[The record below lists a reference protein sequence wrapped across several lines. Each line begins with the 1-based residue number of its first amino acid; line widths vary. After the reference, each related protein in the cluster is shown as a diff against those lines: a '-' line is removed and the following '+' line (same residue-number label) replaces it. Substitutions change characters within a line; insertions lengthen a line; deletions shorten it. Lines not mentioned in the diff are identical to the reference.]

1 MGCKR
6 DIRVNTH
13 GLIITKVVEYP
24 TMQLPSPLLAA
35 LVAVVAFLYASIGF
49 GGATGYLAVMSQF
62 GIDPAVMASTA
73 LVLNIF
79 VAGIA
84 FFNYARAGHLE
95 KRLLVPFLVTSIPA
109 AFIGGYFKLTNDI
122 YYILLYAVLTYVMFN
137 MLFARK
143 ETMDEARRLRPFP
156 LWLALTCGAGI
167 GLLSGMVGIG
177 GGVFLSPLIILSRWG
192 TSKQA
197 AATAAGFILLNS
209 VSGLLGRL
217 LGGNLVLGTFG
228 VTLLPVGILGALA
241 GSYLGARHFSGL
253 WTRRIL
259 GVVLLVAIVN
269 FVVGYLGK

>member
-1 MGCKR
+1 M
-6 DIRVNTH
+6 N
-13 GLIITKVVEYP
+13 L
-24 TMQLPSPLLAA
+24 LPSPLLAA
-35 LVAVVAFLYASIGF
+35 LVAVVAFLYASVGF

-62 GIDPAVMASTA
+62 GIAPAVMTSTA

-84 FFNYARAGHLE
+84 FINYARAGHLE
-95 KRLLVPFLVTSIPA
+95 KQLLIPFMITSIPA
-109 AFIGGYFKLTNDI
+109 AFIGGYFKLNDNI
-122 YYILLYAVLTYVMFN
+122 YYILLYAVLTCVMFT

-143 ETMDEARRLRPFP
+143 GTTDEAAQLRPFP

-177 GGVFLSPLIILSRWG
+177 GGVFLSPLIILARWG

-217 LGGNLVLGTFG
+217 LGGNLVLGTIG
-228 VTLLPVGILGALA
+228 VALLPVGILGALA
-241 GSYLGARHFSGL
+241 GSYLGARRFSGL

-259 GVVLLVAIVN
+259 GVVLLVAIMN
-269 FVVGYLGK
+269 YVVGRFR